1 MFHAGLVWK
10 YKVDR
15 ALSEDE
21 HALRLEQR
29 TRLDVEPADE
39 AALVRMNSTF
49 LESVDKYFFSK
60 GWLSLVGLLAIA
72 IGLGLMG
79 AMAYA
84 ILSSTGDA
92 FDGGRGAVYLEL
104 AAAVVVL
111 SLPIA
116 AGLFLLKYEMFR
128 LTHYPIR
135 LDRRQRMVHAFRQD
149 KSILSVPWD
158 EVFFTLA
165 RENSRPGAGMWEIQ
179 GHVLDDDGS
188 TVRET
193 FAFSSVSDQD
203 ILRRHWEF
211 LRRYMEDGPQD
222 LVARVKMYAAVD
234 QRKETWW
241 EGFMRIAADEIT
253 MAPLAAIVFA
263 PFTVLQASARW
274 LAMRSCTIPRWPA
287 HIEAACRVDP
297 DDAWARDAHDQVVP
311 RILLEDRR

>member
-10 YKVDR
+10 YRTNRPLTTDER
-15 ALSEDE
+15 ALQ
-21 HALRLEQR
+21 LRQAQR
-29 TRLDVEPADE
+29 LHVDPIDQSSVIRLDSACMDV
-39 AALVRMNSTF
+39 L
-49 LESVDKYFFSK
+49 DKYFMDR
-60 GWLSLVGLLAIA
+60 GWLSLIALLVTCIMAPLAYTVAGETVDGLASGGSRLDAT
-72 IGLGLMG
+72 LGTAFLCLIVLPVAACVVWMVT
-79 AMAYA
+79 
-84 ILSSTGDA
+84 LDA
-92 FDGGRGAVYLEL
+92 
-104 AAAVVVL
+104 
-111 SLPIA
+111 
-116 AGLFLLKYEMFR
+116 FR

-135 LDRRQRMVHAFRQD
+135 LDRRQRMLHAFRQD

-165 RENSRPGAGMWEIQ
+165 RENSRPGPDLWEIQ
-179 GHVLDDDGS
+179 GHVLESDGT
-188 TVRET
+188 TVRDT
-193 FAFSSVSDQD
+193 FAFCDVNDQD

-274 LAMRSCTIPRWPA
+274 LAMRSCTIPRWPD
-287 HIEAACRVDP
+287 HIEAACRVEP
-297 DDAWARDAHDQVVP
+297 DDLHGS
-311 RILLEDRR
+311 RRAA